1 MCVCVV
7 LLPLSLRLCHER
19 KGREMDRKKRGHSAP
34 SSFSSLCRTLRL
46 LTLSLVYICM
56 NIRYRPIANQAD
68 LLNQTDQEDSEVKK
82 KKKEKTEKINAD
94 SVQDKYIHIR
104 TQQRNG
110 RKSLTTLQGINPKIN
125 KKIILKECKKKFNCN
140 GTIVEDSELGDI
152 IQLQGDQRKNVAQ
165 FLIDEKISKKEF
177 IKVHGS

>member
-1 MCVCVV
+1 MCVPC
-7 LLPLSLRLCHER
+7 
-19 KGREMDRKKRGHSAP
+19 A
-34 SSFSSLCRTLRL
+34 
-46 LTLSLVYICM
+46 CM
-56 NIRYRPIANQAD
+56 NRIRNRNARSLQLSRLFTLTDKNISFTHKKQHSPSVIGIDPFANQAD
-68 LLNQTDQEDSEVKK
+68 LLDQDQEEAEKK
-82 KKKEKTEKINAD
+82 QKKEKIEKVNAD

>member
-1 MCVCVV
+1 MNNAGIDPFVNA
-7 LLPLSLRLCHER
+7 SSDGLRL
-19 KGREMDRKKRGHSAP
+19 KGGSDDKTND
-34 SSFSSLCRTLRL
+34 TLL
-46 LTLSLVYICM
+46 AS
-56 NIRYRPIANQAD
+56 D
-68 LLNQTDQEDSEVKK
+68 DNQTTKK
-82 KKKEKTEKINAD
+82 STKSTSSGATAD
-94 SVQDKYIHIR
+94 TVQDKYIHIR
-104 TQQRNG
+104 AQQRNG

>member
-1 MCVCVV
+1 
-7 LLPLSLRLCHER
+7 LKHNKTGIDP
-19 KGREMDRKKRGHSAP
+19 
-34 SSFSSLCRTLRL
+34 F
-46 LTLSLVYICM
+46 
-56 NIRYRPIANQAD
+56 ANQAD
-68 LLNQTDQEDSEVKK
+68 LLNQVDQEDSELKK

-140 GTIVEDSELGDI
+140 GTLVEDSELGDI

>member
-1 MCVCVV
+1 M
-7 LLPLSLRLCHER
+7 
-19 KGREMDRKKRGHSAP
+19 
-34 SSFSSLCRTLRL
+34 
-46 LTLSLVYICM
+46 
-56 NIRYRPIANQAD
+56 
-68 LLNQTDQEDSEVKK
+68 LNQDDREDSELKK
-82 KKKEKTEKINAD
+82 KKKEKAEKINAD

-140 GTIVEDSELGDI
+140 GTLVDEPDLGQV
-152 IQLQGDQRKNVAQ
+152 IQLQGDQRKVVAQ
-165 FLIDEKISKKEF
+165 FLIDEKIAKRDV

>member
-1 MCVCVV
+1 MCDVRVWIGLETETRALFNYLV
-7 LLPLSLRLCHER
+7 FLHSLT
-19 KGREMDRKKRGHSAP
+19 KT
-34 SSFSSLCRTLRL
+34 FRL
-46 LTLSLVYICM
+46 LTKNNTLLRVIG
-56 NIRYRPIANQAD
+56 IDPFANQAD
-68 LLNQTDQEDSEVKK
+68 LLDQDQEEAEKK
-82 KKKEKTEKINAD
+82 QKKEKIEKVNAD